1 MEEGGNGK
9 EVLAKKK
16 KGKAR
21 RSRRWKGTERDS
33 RGAGSSKEK
42 KKMEEEGD
50 QRERKK
56 TCMLEPE
63 QRNERILKEADL
75 WRKRGNHRKSRAV
88 K

>member
-9 EVLAKKK
+9 EILAEKK

-33 RGAGSSKEK
+33 RGAGSSK